1 MQLHTTLRNTE
12 SAALCTVSTK
22 KKKTLKKWTL
32 QLNQNKRKQSIKVVT
47 SFENSC

>member
-12 SAALCTVSTK
+12 SAALCTVST